1 MIPYATINLNHLS
14 FWHFINNPDQ
24 SMPPFRSKVGHPFQ
38 RKPGHP
44 FQRKPGLESALENES
59 YNSHTDLSINPTLF
73 FLNALNFLI

>member
-1 MIPYATINLNHLS
+1 MQLIIPEQTR
-14 FWHFINNPDQ
+14 P
-24 SMPPFRSKVGHPFQ
+24 RFQ